1 MESGT
6 DGFLGRLL
14 FYEAVGNERI
24 GYRDEVAASLEMVE
38 CVEGSSI
45 VEGCAGEDGGR
56 SEQAGVVVLEMQLCC
71 CPLVCVEWVVVV
83 VSQ

>member
-1 MESGT
+1 M
-6 DGFLGRLL
+6 
-14 FYEAVGNERI
+14 
-24 GYRDEVAASLEMVE
+24 AAGLEMVE